1 MSATSTTV
9 LEPVPPA
16 PRREHWSKWTW
27 AAALAFFVLGSVI
40 AYFLAREASPNTGI
54 VLAVLLFL
62 TMVGTLAAM
71 GALSVKHRAG
81 VPGTVV
87 ALFVTAMLA
96 GPVFG
101 FAAVQGVADR
111 AQDALADIF
120 DEDESLSLDE
130 GSVGEEP
137 VEDPASAGEGE
148 VEGEEELPVEEQ
160 VAVDFFTAV
169 GSNLPASAM
178 TVPGSPAAAYAAY
191 RDLDAGASGEEI
203 DPPVVTPEGDG
214 IRYTFSD
221 GTVVDFGDVKVTDGK
236 VEDFTRAGKPIA
248 EALREDLGRAD
259 LPGGGVIDYQRMFIN
274 ESSIVIAG
282 EIEAGSLPVSYGEA
296 VYVGP
301 DKAQVSGEWTATSE
315 TQAGARTPFVVSIP
329 GAKLGGRVTLTAYDV
344 ESYEPVETT
353 IELK

>member
-1 MSATSTTV
+1 MTTTSTTV
-9 LEPVPPA
+9 LEAAPPA
-16 PRREHWSKWTW
+16 PRREHWSRWTW
-27 AAALAFFVLGSVI
+27 AAALTSFVLGSVI
-40 AYFLAREASPNTGI
+40 SYFLAREASPNTGI

-62 TMVGTLAAM
+62 TMVGTLATM

-81 VPGTVV
+81 MPGTVA
-87 ALFVTAMLA
+87 ALFVTAVLA

-130 GSVGEEP
+130 GPVVEEP
-137 VEDPASAGEGE
+137 VEDPALAGEGE
-148 VEGEEELPVEEQ
+148 LGEEELPVEEQ
-160 VAVDFFTAV
+160 VAVDFFSAL
-169 GSNLPASAM
+169 GSNLPSSAM

-191 RDLDAGASGEEI
+191 RDLYAGASGEEV

-214 IRYTFSD
+214 IRCTFSD
-221 GTVVDFGDVKVTDGK
+221 GTVVDFGNVEVTDGK
-236 VEDFTRAGKPIA
+236 VEDFTRTGTPIA
-248 EALREDLGRAD
+248 QALRADLGRAD
-259 LPGGGVIDYQRMFIN
+259 LPGGGVIEYQRMFVD

-344 ESYEPVETT
+344 ESYEDVETT
-353 IELK
+353 IELQ